1 MPGAV
6 EEANAFLAQSQESLV
21 RLQRVSDL
29 IEGLETPYGMELLSS
44 VHWVAWHGMPPVT
57 DATGAVVAVHN
68 WNERKRS
75 MFKPGHI
82 TIAWQRL
89 QEQGWLA

>member
-6 EEANAFLAQSQESLV
+6 EEANAFLAQSQESLA

-57 DATGAVVAVHN
+57 DVTEAVVAVHN